1 VSVVVVNAGIGNLG
15 AIPNMLKR
23 LGAVARI
30 TDDASEIAAAG
41 RIILPGVGAFDPAM
55 QSLAN
60 LRLIEVLNHKALQER
75 VPVLG
80 VCLGMQLLS
89 AGSEEGGLPG
99 LGWIEG
105 RAVRFRTDDDGPIL
119 RIPHMG
125 WNYVRPTPNGALFTD
140 LGDRPRFYFAH
151 SFHLICENQAD
162 VAGVTR
168 YGYPFVSAV
177 HRGNISGIQFH
188 PEKSHRFGLQ
198 VFRNFLAGLLDD

>member
-23 LGAVARI
+23 LGAVAHI

-41 RIILPGVGAFDPAM
+41 RIILPGVGAFDAAM
-55 QSLAN
+55 QSLAD
-60 LRLIEVLNHKALQER
+60 LGLLEVLNRKALDER
-75 VPVLG
+75 SPILG
-80 VCLGMQLLS
+80 VCLGMELLS
-89 AGSEEGGLPG
+89 ERSEEGRLPG
-99 LGWIEG
+99 LGWIAG
-105 RAVRFRTDDDGPIL
+105 RSVRFRPGNGRPPL

-125 WNYVRPTPNGALFTD
+125 WNYVRPTANGALFTD
-140 LGDRPRFYFAH
+140 LGALPRFYFAH
-151 SFHLICENQAD
+151 SYHVVCEDQTD